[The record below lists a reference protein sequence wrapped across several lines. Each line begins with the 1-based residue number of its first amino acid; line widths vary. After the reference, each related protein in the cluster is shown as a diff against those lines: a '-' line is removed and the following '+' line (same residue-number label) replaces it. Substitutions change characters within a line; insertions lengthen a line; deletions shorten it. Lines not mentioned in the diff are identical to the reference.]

1 VAATADVRIRLV
13 DANGGTGVDEIARPS
28 VRSGGVAFP
37 DSDLSG
43 QEQRLGSAPAGNEA
57 PLHEQL
63 IQSLA

>member
-1 VAATADVRIRLV
+1 VAATADVRIRV
-13 DANGGTGVDEIARPS
+13 DAKGRTGVDEIARFS
-28 VRSGGVAFP
+28 VRSRGVAFP

-57 PLHEQL
+57 PLYEQL